1 MASTS
6 SADSRA
12 VIFNKS
18 EKKNALM
25 IYYIKL
31 KLNSHS
37 MHIKPRC
44 KYYS

>member
-18 EKKNALM
+18 DKKKKCIDDLL
-25 IYYIKL
+25 Y
-31 KLNSHS
+31 
-37 MHIKPRC
+37 
-44 KYYS
+44 